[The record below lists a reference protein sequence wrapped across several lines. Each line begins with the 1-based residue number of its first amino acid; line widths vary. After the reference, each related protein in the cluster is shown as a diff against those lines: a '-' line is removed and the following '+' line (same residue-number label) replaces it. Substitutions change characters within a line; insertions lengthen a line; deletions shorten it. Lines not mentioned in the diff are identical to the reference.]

1 MGPAVTRAAVLVAA
15 LRTAAACTTV
25 AGYVLLCGPPILLWT
40 LLSRRPRLLYAAG
53 GAGVRVGFA
62 LAGIHLAVRGLQHIQ
77 AGGAVYACNH
87 SSNIEPPAVFLAL
100 RRLFPRL
107 RVLYKAE
114 LRRLP
119 VLVWVFD
126 VAGFIPVER
135 ANREQSWPAIAR
147 AAQALRA
154 GHSFFIFPEGTRSR
168 TGEILP
174 FKKGGFVM
182 ALQAQAPV
190 VPVAVSGGRLAMRK
204 GSPLIWPTTVTVE
217 LLPPVPTAG
226 LTFEDRQTLVAHV
239 RGAIAATLARTDST
253 TPEPG

>member
-1 MGPAVTRAAVLVAA
+1 MAA
-15 LRTAAACTTV
+15 LRTASACTAV
-25 AGYVLLCGPPILLWT
+25 ALYVLLAGPPILLWT
-40 LLSRRPRLLYAAG
+40 LISRRPGLLYAAG
-53 GAGVRVGFA
+53 AGGVRLGFF
-62 LAGIHLAVRGLQHIQ
+62 LAGIRLLVRGTEHLQP
-77 AGGAVYACNH
+77 GGAVYACNH

-126 VAGFIPVER
+126 VAGFVPVER

-154 GHSFFIFPEGTRSR
+154 GYSFFVFPEGTRSR
-168 TGEILP
+168 TGEVLP

-182 ALQAQAPV
+182 AVEAQAPL
-190 VPVAVSGGRLAMRK
+190 VPVAVSGGRRAMRK

-226 LTFEDRQTLVAHV
+226 LTFDDRQALVERV
-239 RGAIAATLARTDST
+239 RGAIVARLAAGL
-253 TPEPG
+253 